1 MPFVKTY
8 GKHRTGVVKSHSW
21 LSPDVVDGN
30 VFSSPE
36 VEPEPT
42 FAVSPPEPSI
52 EKRRNAGIG
61 VNDKVAT
68 KQGKRRRAKPKTFAA
83 FFSQSD
89 ETDDDKE
96 NFIPAKAPL
105 RKSHQSRNIWE
116 PRNSVTEIDEA
127 NITHRRNKSS
137 SSSNQSGSSQ
147 PSGTK
152 RRLSKLSRGSRRLRQ
167 DNGALCE
174 LGKKSSS
181 SSSSSST
188 TSSSWQP
195 SNVSTRSTTSLGDRS
210 CDLFNISEAVGSLEE
225 SCDEEIKTG
234 TPEAKRAKSV
244 RDKRS
249 KYKEEGKRG
258 RQILNGPQGKDTST
272 PVSVYHSAYGSKD
285 FSAVLFDTTTS
296 PSIVDGIPIDS
307 GALRDSVFEEDIS
320 RNVDRLNI
328 EDDSDLSPFETCHGE
343 FATSRDGLS
352 QNSVRSQRSL
362 RSSTR
367 TDPAV
372 ALMGEQSLVTD
383 SKRGSKR
390 DRIIATYTVVS
401 DSEADS
407 DVSID
412 TETNKGIES
421 PETDPNSERSSR
433 GKRGEKVTKSGPV
446 ERDRRE
452 ERELKVKISP
462 CNIILEKLPLSQLHT
477 PPKNKQTSRLMEEGN
492 RSFRDSLTPSRD
504 RKSGHVITARSKV
517 LGHCQQTEPLPF
529 SEILSEREMSKCV
542 KVGEGAYGEV
552 FLTTNEKRES
562 IALKI
567 IPVEG
572 DFRVNGEPQ
581 KTFEEILPEIVISK
595 ELSSMHTNCV
605 NQTTNFIQVNRV
617 ACIQGKY
624 PEFLLQQWDAYHEKK
639 GSENDRPDLFDE
651 NQLFILF
658 EFANGG
664 TDLEDFE
671 FANIREAVSILRQ
684 VAGALASAEC
694 QYCFEHRDLHWGN
707 VLVRKSK
714 RSKVSFKVEGD
725 VFDVSSFRVEAS
737 IIDFT
742 LSRLSKDGCTVFCDV
757 ANDETLFIGKGD
769 YQFDIYRKMKK
780 ENKNDWESFN
790 PHSNVLWLHYLL
802 EKMIRNKTYR
812 SAPSKE
818 SMRELKTFGR
828 HLLGYTSAE
837 EVLRESELL
846 QLLEEA

>member
-1 MPFVKTY
+1 M
-8 GKHRTGVVKSHSW
+8 
-21 LSPDVVDGN
+21 
-30 VFSSPE
+30 
-36 VEPEPT
+36 
-42 FAVSPPEPSI
+42 
-52 EKRRNAGIG
+52 
-61 VNDKVAT
+61 
-68 KQGKRRRAKPKTFAA
+68 
-83 FFSQSD
+83 
-89 ETDDDKE
+89 
-96 NFIPAKAPL
+96 
-105 RKSHQSRNIWE
+105 
-116 PRNSVTEIDEA
+116 
-127 NITHRRNKSS
+127 
-137 SSSNQSGSSQ
+137 
-147 PSGTK
+147 
-152 RRLSKLSRGSRRLRQ
+152 
-167 DNGALCE
+167 
-174 LGKKSSS
+174 
-181 SSSSSST
+181 
-188 TSSSWQP
+188 
-195 SNVSTRSTTSLGDRS
+195 GDRS

-390 DRIIATYTVVS
+390 DRIIAMYTVVS

-492 RSFRDSLTPSRD
+492 RSFRVRTIFIFYFFL
-504 RKSGHVITARSKV
+504 
-517 LGHCQQTEPLPF
+517 CF
-529 SEILSEREMSKCV
+529 
-542 KVGEGAYGEV
+542 V
-552 FLTTNEKRES
+552 FL
-562 IALKI
+562 L
-567 IPVEG
+567 
-572 DFRVNGEPQ
+572 D
-581 KTFEEILPEIVISK
+581 
-595 ELSSMHTNCV
+595 LSMVC
-605 NQTTNFIQVNRV
+605 
-617 ACIQGKY
+617 
-624 PEFLLQQWDAYHEKK
+624 
-639 GSENDRPDLFDE
+639 
-651 NQLFILF
+651 
-658 EFANGG
+658 
-664 TDLEDFE
+664 
-671 FANIREAVSILRQ
+671 
-684 VAGALASAEC
+684 
-694 QYCFEHRDLHWGN
+694 
-707 VLVRKSK
+707 
-714 RSKVSFKVEGD
+714 
-725 VFDVSSFRVEAS
+725 
-737 IIDFT
+737 
-742 LSRLSKDGCTVFCDV
+742 
-757 ANDETLFIGKGD
+757 
-769 YQFDIYRKMKK
+769 
-780 ENKNDWESFN
+780 
-790 PHSNVLWLHYLL
+790 
-802 EKMIRNKTYR
+802 RNHK
-812 SAPSKE
+812 
-818 SMRELKTFGR
+818 
-828 HLLGYTSAE
+828 
-837 EVLRESELL
+837 
-846 QLLEEA
+846 